1 MVNAND
7 EITVVLSKTFVY
19 YPALQKVLVLLWLAF
34 VFCCPFKIKIV
45 KKVNTATCP
54 PAPGA
59 RNIRTFFPCIIKKV
73 RSRAYGRFSWIQHC

>member
-19 YPALQKVLVLLWLAF
+19 HPALQKVLVLLWLAF

-54 PAPGA
+54 PCSWGEKYK
-59 RNIRTFFPCIIKKV
+59 NFFPLYNKE
-73 RSRAYGRFSWIQHC
+73 S